1 MDDGK
6 MKINDIAQVALE
18 FVVGFVCTILFLALT
33 VQIFVW
39 FGNNIVKRNKAYEDS
54 RGGQVMTGIGLYEN
68 TPVPPTDF
76 YDQSQHQLDI
86 RYIKR

>member
-39 FGNNIVKRNKAYEDS
+39 FGSNIVKRNKAYEDS
-54 RGGQVMTGIGLYEN
+54 RSGQVMTGIGTL
-68 TPVPPTDF
+68 PVPPTDF
-76 YDQSQHQLDI
+76 YNQSQHQLDI
-86 RYIKR
+86 RYIDR